1 MARILALRDARLL
14 EREKDVQ
21 ASVMRFYEAFDC
33 QVIRFSEGRRTHVTP
48 GWPDLAVF
56 CPRKRTH
63 WVFEVKAKGGK
74 QSDRQFMMQALAESC
89 GLAYIIGGVQEAQDH
104 LISIGLLA

>member
-1 MARILALRDARLL
+1 MKILALADARLL

-33 QVIRFSEGRRTHVTP
+33 QIIRFNEGRKSRVTP

-63 WVFEVKAKGGK
+63 WVFEVKARGGK
-74 QSDRQFMMQALAESC
+74 QSGPQSLMQDLAEAC
-89 GLAYIIGGVQEAQDH
+89 GLTYLIGGVQQAQEH
-104 LISIGLLA
+104 LIKIGLMRP